1 MQLRNI
7 ASSTIQCGYISIFF
21 RRNNNIIKI
30 AMRRVQ
36 EELLN
41 RGYQS
46 KLMLQVHDEL
56 DFSVPEN
63 EVEEITRLV
72 KEIMENVVELK
83 VPLVV
88 DVSAGSNWAQAH

>member
-1 MQLRNI
+1 MNHPMQGT
-7 ASSTIQCGYISIFF
+7 AAD
-21 RRNNNIIKI
+21 IIKI

-88 DVSAGSNWAQAH
+88 DVSAGGNWAQAH